1 MKLINQLSDLL
12 RELRARFELWR
23 KPKKDC
29 YHCCL
34 FCDYFEDCKADIYAG
49 KTVEHRGYTI
59 HQSGIN
65 YHTAIYDD
73 SGRYVFHAQVC
84 KPLTIE
90 ELKEQIDFYIKLRS
104 DNFEKSLD
112 EEAQNEN

>member
-12 RELRARFELWR
+12 RELR
-23 KPKKDC
+23 
-29 YHCCL
+29 
-34 FCDYFEDCKADIYAG
+34 
-49 KTVEHRGYTI
+49 
-59 HQSGIN
+59 
-65 YHTAIYDD
+65 HTAIYDD

-104 DNFEKSLD
+104 DNFENSLD
-112 EEAQNEN
+112 EEAQNED